1 MLTDYKP
8 MELTHIYMRD
18 QESDLPSEGPKIS
31 TEGGKVILKMQI
43 KIIIFK

>member
-1 MLTDYKP
+1 
-8 MELTHIYMRD
+8 MRD

>member
-1 MLTDYKP
+1 
-8 MELTHIYMRD
+8 MRD
-18 QESDLPSEGPKIS
+18 QESDLPSEEGPKIS